1 MYSRARQRSRLMSD
15 TIKIGKVTIPR
26 TAALAPM
33 AGVADR
39 AYRLMC
45 KRYGAAYVVSEMV
58 SAKGICYSDRKT
70 AELCTVT
77 DEERPMAV
85 QLFGSE
91 PDFMADAVKIVLEYR
106 PDIIDI
112 NMGCPVPKVVGTGAG
127 SALMKDVKLAAS
139 ITEAAVRAA
148 GDTPVTVKIR
158 SGWNADGINAPE
170 MAKALEG
177 AGAAAIAVHGRT
189 RDMFYSGESDS
200 GVIRAVKGAVS
211 IPVIGNGDVTDGASC
226 RAMYEETG
234 CDLVMIGRG
243 SYGNPFIFR
252 ETEAALK
259 GEEYI
264 PPTLEEKMRVMLEH
278 IRFIIELSGKCEELA
293 MHEARKHAA
302 WYMNGYYGSAKF
314 RGRCYQLSSYAEA
327 EALAAEFIELQKS
340 REINNA

>member
-1 MYSRARQRSRLMSD
+1 MTD
-15 TIKIGKVTIPR
+15 TLKIGNVSIER

-45 KRYGAAYVVSEMV
+45 KKYGAAYVVSEMV

-77 DEERPMAV
+77 GEERPMAV

-91 PDFMADAVKIVLEYR
+91 PEFMAEAVKIVLDYK

-127 SALMKDVKLAAS
+127 SALMKDVKLAAAVA
-139 ITEAAVRAA
+139 EAAVKAA

-158 SGWNADGINAPE
+158 SGWSTESINAPE
-170 MAKALEG
+170 MAKALEA

-189 RDMFYSGESDS
+189 RDMFYSGASDMN
-200 GVIRAVKGAVS
+200 VVKAVKEAVGV
-211 IPVIGNGDVTDGASC
+211 PVIGNGDITDFRTCSE
-226 RAMYEETG
+226 MYERTG

-243 SYGNPFIFR
+243 SYGNPFVFR
-252 ETEAALK
+252 EIAAQLRGEAYA
-259 GEEYI
+259 

-278 IRFIIELSGKCEELA
+278 IRLILELSEKCEELA

-327 EALAAEFIELQKS
+327 EALAAEFIELQRQ
-340 REINNA
+340 REINKT

>member
-1 MYSRARQRSRLMSD
+1 MTD

-45 KRYGAAYVVSEMV
+45 KKYGAAYVVSEMV

-77 DEERPMAV
+77 NEERPMAV

-91 PDFMADAVKIVLEYR
+91 PDFMAEAVKIVLEYR

-127 SALMKDVKLAAS
+127 SALMKDIKLAAD
-139 ITEAAVRAA
+139 ITEAAVKAA
-148 GDTPVTVKIR
+148 GETPVTVKIR
-158 SGWNADGINAPE
+158 SGWNAESINAPE
-170 MAKALEG
+170 MAKALEA
-177 AGAAAIAVHGRT
+177 AGAAAVAVHGRT

-200 GVIRAVKGAVS
+200 SVIKAVKEAVS
-211 IPVIGNGDVTDGASC
+211 IPVIGNGDITDADSC
-226 RAMYEETG
+226 VKMYSETG

-252 ETEAALK
+252 EIEAKLRGEAYEPPAL
-259 GEEYI
+259 E
-264 PPTLEEKMRVMLEH
+264 TKMQVMLEH
-278 IRFIIELSGKCEELA
+278 IRLILELSEKCEELA

-327 EALAAEFIELQKS
+327 EALADEFIQLQRS
-340 REINNA
+340 RQASL